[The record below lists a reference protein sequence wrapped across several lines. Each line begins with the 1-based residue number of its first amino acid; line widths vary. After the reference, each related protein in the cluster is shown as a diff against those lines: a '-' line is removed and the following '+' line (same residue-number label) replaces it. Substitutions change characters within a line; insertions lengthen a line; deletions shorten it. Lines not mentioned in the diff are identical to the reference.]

1 MMHDRTDSQRVLDGA
16 AIGALVLGLVFAL
29 VAPEDRLQGDVQRL
43 MYVHVPA
50 AWLAY
55 LSFFVTLVGSIA
67 WLRTRRERWDHVAA
81 SSAELGV
88 LFTSLTLVLGSL
100 WGKPVW
106 GVWWTWDPRLV
117 STALLLLIYMGYLAL
132 RRSIDDPGQRALR
145 SAVLGVVAFAVVP
158 VVHMSVEWWRTLH
171 QPATVLQPGDPPMDH
186 TMLAALLVN
195 VAAFTLVYAALLRRR
210 VALSRGEADAQRAL
224 DDQAAVAG
232 DAVAA
237 PRQIEVLD
245 G

>member
-1 MMHDRTDSQRVLDGA
+1 MNATVGQRVFDGA
-16 AIGALVLGLVFAL
+16 AAAATAVGVVLAL

-55 LSFFVTLVGSIA
+55 VSFLVTLVGSAA
-67 WLRTRRERWDHVAA
+67 WLRTRRAVWDRLAA

-88 LFTSLTLVLGSL
+88 LFTALTLALGSL

-117 STALLLLIYMGYLAL
+117 STALLLLVYMGYLAL
-132 RRSIDDPGQRALR
+132 RRSIDDPLQRALR
-145 SAVLGVVAFAVVP
+145 SAVLGIVAFALVP

-195 VAAFTLVYAALLRRR
+195 VAAFTLVYAALLQRRM
-210 VALSRGEADAQRAL
+210 ALARAEDLRNQAL
-224 DDQAAVAG
+224 DAVVAGAAVT
-232 DAVAA
+232 V
-237 PRQIEVLD
+237 PRRTEVTD